1 MAIPTTAKALS
12 QPLDPADIDYY
23 GLIVTQ
29 AGTDTDPFPILNA
42 GETITSY
49 TLALP
54 AEAVAAGL
62 IIRADAGREMT
73 LVGNALTFWLSI
85 DPSLAS
91 SSIFDGAG
99 VTLPLELTVNTSGL
113 RRKQKTSTITVK
125 QQ

>member
-73 LVGNALTFWLSI
+73 LVGNALMFWLSI